1 MNLKIE
7 VNDST
12 NFAMQDSS
20 CFAIEAEALGFSG
33 VGMPDHP
40 HTGQDV
46 FERLITAAQD
56 TARIMLFPSVTNPI
70 TRTVEELSVK
80 AKELR
85 TVALGRTRLILGGGD
100 NAVGFL
106 GKKPATTLELINA
119 VQMIKAELAGTGV
132 EVFINGSSPKMLEAG
147 GLIADGVYAMVGVD
161 PVVVNTALEHVFQGA
176 RKGGRDPESIPIA
189 LGLPVFMASSLEQ
202 SIEYALPYAFSS
214 LKRRTRVFSRVLRSI
229 LPALENASN
238 YTDLSKK
245 DAWKLTE
252 AMAICGSPREAADK
266 THELARKI
274 GHTHFIARVQM
285 QGVEPIEALKAYGKQ
300 IYFPE

>member
-12 NFAMQDSS
+12 NFLMRDSS
-20 CFAIEAEALGFSG
+20 CFAIEAEALGFAG

-46 FERLITAAQD
+46 FERLIAAAKD
-56 TARIMLFPSVTNPI
+56 TTRVMLFPSVTNPI
-70 TRTVEELSVK
+70 TRTVEELIIH

-119 VQMIKAELAGTGV
+119 VQMIKAELAGTGI

-147 GLIADGVYAMVGVD
+147 GLVADGVYAMVGVD
-161 PVVVNTALEHVFQGA
+161 PMVVNTALEYVFQGA

-214 LKRRTRVFSRVLRSI
+214 LKRRTRIFSRVLRSI

-238 YTDLSKK
+238 YSDLSKE
-245 DAWKLTE
+245 DAWRLTE
-252 AMAICGSPREAADK
+252 AMAICGSPKEAAVK
-266 THELARKI
+266 THELADRL
-274 GHTHFIARVQM
+274 GRTHFIARVQL
-285 QGVEPIEALKAYGKQ
+285 QDAEPIEALQAYGLQ
-300 IYFPE
+300 VYLPE